1 MTYERCNCGDT
12 DCRRCYPYMPTTD
25 DLDDHYDEI
34 DRKYAEQ
41 EDE

>member
-1 MTYERCNCGDT
+1 MTPERCYCGDT
-12 DCRRCYPYMPTTD
+12 DCRRCYPYVPTD

-34 DRKYAEQ
+34 DRQYAER